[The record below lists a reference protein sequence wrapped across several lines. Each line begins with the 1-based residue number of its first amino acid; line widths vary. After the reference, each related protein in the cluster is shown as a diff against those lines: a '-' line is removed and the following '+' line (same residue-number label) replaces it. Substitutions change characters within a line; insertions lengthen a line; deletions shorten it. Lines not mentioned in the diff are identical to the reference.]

1 MLYFLYRGFQKNTH
15 RRLRYSRG
23 MPANAICSYTRLLEK
38 SRYPQG
44 TYIFMDRER
53 MDPWEIR
60 LFAGLYQHISQGGP
74 GYRALNDPARMMSRY
89 ELLRTLHVNGINDFN
104 VYLVSE
110 RQVPARYPVFIRH
123 VFDHDY
129 VLTELLHS
137 QAELEMALEKLHAQH
152 EPDEGLMI
160 IEYCAEPV
168 AGTLFRKLSGF
179 RIGDHVFFHHTMHE
193 HSWQVKY
200 GQVNSATTE
209 LYQEEYEMISKN
221 AFEREI
227 RQVFELANIEYGRVD
242 FGLVN
247 GKMQVYEINTN
258 PTVIPPRDTHPNPTR
273 NKSMQLSWS
282 RYTSAMQAI
291 DDTDDLHSS
300 PLRGFRDPAL
310 LSRSGL
316 RARHA
321 SQVWR
326 K

>member
-1 MLYFLYRGFQKNTH
+1 MLHFLYRGFQKNTH
-15 RRLRYSRG
+15 RRLRYCRG
-23 MPANAICSYTRLLEK
+23 MPANAMCSYTHLLEK
-38 SRYPQG
+38 SRYPYG

-60 LFAGLYQHISQGGP
+60 LYAGLYQHINQAGP
-74 GYRALNDPARMMSRY
+74 GYRVLNDPACMMGRY
-89 ELLRTLHVNGINDFN
+89 ELLRTLHAKGFNDFN

-110 RQVPARYPVFIRH
+110 RRLPARYPVFIRH

-129 VLTELLHS
+129 VLTDLLHD
-137 QAELEMALEKLHAQH
+137 QAELDTALESLHAQH

-179 RIGDHVFFHHTMHE
+179 RIGNNVFFHHTMHE
-193 HSWQVKY
+193 HNWQVKY
-200 GQVNSATTE
+200 GEINSATQA
-209 LYQEEYEMISKN
+209 LYEEEYEMIRDNK
-221 AFEREI
+221 FEKEL
-227 RQVFELANIEYGRVD
+227 RQVFELAKIDYGRVD

-247 GKMQVYEINTN
+247 GKIQVYEINTN
-258 PTVIPPRDTHPNPTR
+258 PTVIPPRNKHPNPTR
-273 NKSMQLSWS
+273 NHSMKLAWS
-282 RYTSAMQAI
+282 RYVNAMLAI

-300 PLRGFRDPAL
+300 LLRGFRDPAL
-310 LSRSGL
+310 LARSGL